1 MQDQPILHKSIPFEA
16 QPRLPGIQPLKDGDW
31 LWVDEVYA
39 AQMALRDQ
47 LIAAQPEAVHYM
59 ADAASDAARE
69 LLAMALDDL
78 RHKSGF
84 SVSEDSVTRPDGHRV
99 PLDWAAPL
107 RTLGQIAQADYCILQ
122 KPEGSDE
129 HILTAAILCFPS
141 SWMLSEKAGR
151 PLTDIH
157 VPVPQYD
164 ADLAKRVQRLF
175 DGVQA
180 GRPLWRANNLW
191 HSNPALH
198 QPKSVLQPR
207 RHEDGGA
214 AYRRSERQVI
224 FRLPESGAVVFSIH
238 TFLIANHAG

>member
-16 QPRLPGIQPLKDGDW
+16 QPSLPGIQPLKDGDW

-47 LIAAQPEAVHYM
+47 LIANQPEAVHHM
-59 ADAASDAARE
+59 SDEASEAARE
-69 LLAMALDDL
+69 LLALALDEL
-78 RHKSGF
+78 RKKDGF
-84 SVSEDSVTRPDGHRV
+84 IVAEEQVTRPDGRKISLDWSV
-99 PLDWAAPL
+99 PLL
-107 RTLGQIAQADYCILQ
+107 TLGQISQADYCILQ
-122 KPEGSDE
+122 KPESSDE

-157 VPVPQYD
+157 IPVPQYD
-164 ADLAKRVQRLF
+164 AELAKRVQRLF
-175 DGVQA
+175 DGVQV
-180 GRPLWRANNLW
+180 GRPLWRANTLW
-191 HSNPALH
+191 HSNPTLH
-198 QPKSVLQPR
+198 QPKSKLKPR
-207 RHEDGGA
+207 RPEDAGA

-238 TFLIANHAG
+238 TFQIANPAG

>member
-16 QPRLPGIQPLKDGDW
+16 QSRLPGIQPLKDGDW

-47 LIAAQPEAVHYM
+47 LIGGQPEVVHHM
-59 ADAASDAARE
+59 DDGASAAARE
-69 LLAMALDDL
+69 LLVMALDEL
-78 RHKSGF
+78 RQKDGF
-84 SVSEDSVTRPDGHRV
+84 VVSQEQVTRPDGAQISLDWSV
-99 PLDWAAPL
+99 PLL
-107 RTLGQIAQADYCILQ
+107 TLGQISQADYCILQ
-122 KPEGSDE
+122 KPEGADE

-157 VPVPQYD
+157 VPVPEYD

-175 DGVQA
+175 DGVQVR
-180 GRPLWRANNLW
+180 RPLWRANTLW

-198 QPKSVLQPR
+198 QPKSKLQPR
-207 RHEDGGA
+207 RPEDAGA

-224 FRLPESGAVVFSIH
+224 FRLPETRAVVFSIH
-238 TFLIANHAG
+238 TFQIANPAG